1 MKSLIA
7 SVAIAAA
14 CSLCA
19 TAFAQS
25 SGSNNGSQAPTVVAQ
40 SASARSEGQSSHR
53 WNAFLR
59 HGANRNAD
67 RGNECVG
74 PAGFCNL
81 YFGS

>member
-7 SVAIAAA
+7 SVAIVAA
-14 CSLCA
+14 CSFSA

-25 SGSNNGSQAPTVVAQ
+25 NGADTGSQAPAVAAQ
-40 SASARSEGQSSHR
+40 SAAVKSSHH
-53 WNAFLR
+53 WYSFLR
-59 HGANRNAD
+59 HGANQSAN

-74 PAGFCNL
+74 PAGFCNI